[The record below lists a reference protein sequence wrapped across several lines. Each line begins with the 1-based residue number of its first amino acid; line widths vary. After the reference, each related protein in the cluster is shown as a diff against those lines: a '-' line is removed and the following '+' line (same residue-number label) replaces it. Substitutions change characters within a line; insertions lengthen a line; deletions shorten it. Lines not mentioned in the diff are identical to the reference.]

1 MLAFTLC
8 AAHSYALHQSSARL
22 VPRENEVA
30 GLLSHGR
37 FPKRASEFQNGHGAH
52 SVMRDKGR
60 KKKKKSM
67 GWWGTLWLI
76 EIGGEEYE
84 GGGYFSEWAASGKIN
99 VRWWHMCK
107 YARAGMGGSWHVM
120 TSAAFWDICLLLA
133 FTMVKHKHSQESLCL
148 VFSQYQ
154 SLGPHFL

>member
-52 SVMRDKGR
+52 SVMWDKGR
-60 KKKKKSM
+60 KKKIHGM
-67 GWWGTLWLI
+67 MRHFVVDRDWWRRIW
-76 EIGGEEYE
+76 E
-84 GGGYFSEWAASGKIN
+84 GGYFSEWAASGKIN

-107 YARAGMGGSWHVM
+107 YAHAGMGGSWHVM

-154 SLGPHFL
+154 SLGSHFL